1 MQVAAAGVLAQA
13 PRSLINGGRLER
25 DIKAPF
31 DAVFQTIT
39 RPDEFMAR
47 RKSVAEV
54 VATNSEE
61 NCFSVKEIFMGA
73 QAEFEICVYPY
84 YDKCLIHH
92 SGKAEYFCVDASID
106 YTLVLI
112 DECNTRVIMEYSF
125 VMPSLLASFAKNIIA
140 KDRKSQLEAIAENAE
155 EKFDAKVTTP
165 DASCEFP
172 PLNTDRTSGPKKK
185 DKKKKTSEE
194 KKKRDAKEVKNNQNG
209 HQINLLESSTSSSS
223 TGDSKIATDIQITEK
238 TTSAAVIKQ
247 QSCDEQSNN

>member
-54 VATNSEE
+54 VATNAEE

-73 QAEFEICVYPY
+73 QAEFEISVYPV

-106 YTLVLI
+106 YTLVVI

-155 EKFDAKVTTP
+155 ENFHAKVTTP
-165 DASCEFP
+165 DATCEIP
-172 PLNTDRTSGPKKK
+172 PLNTDRIAAPRKREKKSK
-185 DKKKKTSEE
+185 E
-194 KKKRDAKEVKNNQNG
+194 KKKIKDVNGVKHYQNSS
-209 HQINLLESSTSSSS
+209 LESSSSS
-223 TGDSKIATDIQITEK
+223 TADCTIMTDIQKSKEK
-238 TTSAAVIKQ
+238 TTKQ
-247 QSCDEQSNN
+247 QNCDEQSNN

>member
-54 VATNSEE
+54 VATNTEE

-106 YTLVLI
+106 YTLVVI

-155 EKFDAKVTTP
+155 ENFHAKVTTP
-165 DASCEFP
+165 DANCEIP
-172 PLNTDRTSGPKKK
+172 PLNTDRIATPKKK
-185 DKKKKTSEE
+185 DKKSKD
-194 KKKRDAKEVKNNQNG
+194 KKKIKEVNGVKHHQNSS
-209 HQINLLESSTSSSS
+209 LESSSSSS
-223 TGDSKIATDIQITEK
+223 AADCSITDIQKTKEK
-238 TTSAAVIKQ
+238 TSLKNYE
-247 QSCDEQSNN
+247 EQSSN